1 MMNKKELLEKAVN
14 DIKQG
19 FIAQEIN
26 IEVLERLDNEAYT
39 EDIEKN
45 KLGME
50 EGKKKLAILEEML
63 GLCE

>member
-1 MMNKKELLEKAVN
+1 MMNKKELLEKAIN

-26 IEVLERLDNEAYT
+26 IEMLEKLDNEAYK
-39 EDIEKN
+39 EGIEKN

-63 GLCE
+63 SVCE